1 MNGPYASMSLSA
13 PIRFLPSQV
22 FLCVSFASLRL
33 CGEDLV
39 KERVFLYK
47 YYWEDFKVGETHQ
60 IGEKRV
66 DKDEIIAFAKQ
77 FDPQPFH
84 VDEAAAK
91 VSLYGGLIASG
102 WHTVALVMRMMC
114 DSYILDSASLGSP
127 GIDNLKWLK
136 PVRPG
141 DTIRAQRTTLEVRA
155 SASRPEMGLVKTR
168 WEVFNQNAEQVM
180 TMEGYGMFRRRNPGS
195 LAK

>member
-1 MNGPYASMSLSA
+1 MA
-13 PIRFLPSQV
+13 
-22 FLCVSFASLRL
+22 
-33 CGEDLV
+33 
-39 KERVFLYK
+39 YK
-47 YYWEDFKVGETHQ
+47 YYWEDFKVGEVHQ

-66 DKDEIIAFAKQ
+66 EKDEIIVFAKQ

-84 VDEAAAK
+84 VDEAAANA
-91 VSLYGGLIASG
+91 SAYGGLIASG

-114 DSYILDSASLGSP
+114 DSYMLDSASLGSP
-127 GIDNLKWLK
+127 GVENLKWLK

-168 WEVFNQNAEQVM
+168 WEVFNQNGEQIM
-180 TMEGYGMFRRRNPGS
+180 TMEGYGMFGRRMAASR
-195 LAK
+195 AR